1 MELSRYPKTRLFLL
15 VRKYTYSDLTASA
28 YSAHTAAVVIV
39 AAALVVVVA
48 VAAAEPENEKNNDD
62 PAAVVA
68 IAKNST
74 VHKDTLLKIMYSES
88 RAAACCRGLRLFIV
102 HSMPRHNFGYRN

>member
-1 MELSRYPKTRLFLL
+1 MFSAFCILCRLCGVFGGGQSA
-15 VRKYTYSDLTASA
+15 VAAAASA
-28 YSAHTAAVVIV
+28 VVVIAVVI
-39 AAALVVVVA
+39 
-48 VAAAEPENEKNNDD
+48 AAAEPENEKDNDD
-62 PAAVVA
+62 PAAVIA